1 MEYAKE
7 IISAAALIVVAIIEA
22 MAAKDRR
29 KADADRKEIL
39 ERSKIRAQESKL
51 AMSLMCSTC
60 ELGLETTKAL
70 RDGYTNG
77 TLNGRMEEA
86 EQSLKAYKDF
96 IQEEAAGAVS
106 K

>member
-1 MEYAKE
+1 MTYWKE
-7 IISAAALIVVAIIEA
+7 IISAASIIIVAIIEA
-22 MAAKDRR
+22 NAAKDRK
-29 KADADRKEIL
+29 KADEDRKEIL
-39 ERSKIRAQESKL
+39 ERSKIRAKESKL

-70 RDGYTNG
+70 RDGCTNG
-77 TLNGRMEEA
+77 TLNGRMDEA

-96 IQEEAAGAVS
+96 IKEEAAGAVS

>member
-7 IISAAALIVVAIIEA
+7 IISAAALIIVAIIEA
-22 MAAKDRR
+22 LAAKDRK

-39 ERSKIRAQESKL
+39 ERAKERAKESKL

-70 RDGYTNG
+70 RDGCTNG

-86 EQSLKAYKDF
+86 EESLKAYKDF